1 MHLLQ
6 DFVLPECKAR
16 SRTVRKLATAVAVS
30 LALASSGVQALGL
43 GDIEMHSA
51 LNQPLDAEIIINS
64 VQPGELEGLLVQ
76 LASREAFL
84 RAGIDRSNG
93 LSDLKFSLDKKSDG
107 TPFIKVGSKGPV
119 VEPFL
124 NFLLEV
130 DWPKGRM
137 VREYTILLDPPVFM
151 NQEAVSSNGGT
162 FAPEVGSQIQSE
174 TDLVVPVAIDRD
186 GGELVDI
193 ADGNFPAEEVVIDS
207 IVISSDTVNTVEEGG
222 ILISDEEIM
231 MASAEELNDLSVVES
246 PVVSDSEVPMV
257 VVMGDETETE
267 TTFQPKSEEFNAEAV
282 EVNSADYTVA
292 KNDTLWEIA
301 ANNKPSNVSVQQMML
316 ALLRTN
322 EAAFSNGNVNRL
334 KAGAILRMPSAD
346 EVSGLSRNAAVAQMV
361 DQNRLWQEYRDNIGR
376 TTTVAAQDPVPT
388 VQSESPSTDISS
400 AEQSED
406 LTPPADLQGE
416 VAELV
421 DGTTDV
427 LEGAAETAEEVV
439 ADVTDS
445 VEEVVVETSDELS
458 IVADPSTTEGAATPT
473 ADEIDRPD
481 GALIGQINSD
491 LALSQEELE
500 TAQLEKEDLL
510 KQESELESNSD
521 KMERLIEL
529 RETEL
534 AQLQDRLSTEQ
545 EQSIAPTEGE
555 SNGAE
560 ETPAEE
566 TESAAEAEDAVVVK
580 TVEPIVPVVV
590 PEPTFIETLMS
601 DPIKAAGVGLGAL
614 GILGGLAWFFTRGR
628 RKEEDEVVFEADDEE
643 FYEGDDDTDY
653 AAVEEEPI
661 AEFDDEKTV
670 LVQQVD
676 VEINEEISDLDD
688 TDRDGLDDNDFLAS
702 AVDDESSKDDTISE
716 ADVYLAYG
724 LHGQA
729 EDLLTKAVDRD
740 PENQEYH
747 LKLMETHRSQNKV
760 EEFNKTA
767 ENFHA
772 RFGGDTN
779 PAWNQVAE
787 MGRGLD
793 PDNAMF
799 KGESSSDSL
808 LAGAAAAVVGV
819 GAAGAAVLG
828 GASEDLADSTISLN
842 EFDGTGDVT
851 EILAPLGEAD
861 FAPESEVALMDQS
874 IDPGLAFDEADLE
887 ATGDFSAIAAEVSS
901 EFQEVAEK
909 TIDLDDEV
917 NIGSALSSDLDGG
930 LDFNTEDLLSGES
943 VSEGLVAATD
953 DLDLSGD
960 LDLNADFDLDS
971 LDANE
976 LAEKATEAEALL
988 DSSLSEGLGELGE
1001 KADDLSSMMDDM
1013 DGTADVAAAASLGS
1027 ASSLLEEVD
1036 LDSLNDTSFGSLDD
1050 EAASLEATTGLD
1062 IGDTGL
1068 DFEESVLDLSSMAD
1082 SVSDKAANAGD
1093 SILDGLE
1100 LAEGPEELTLDLD
1113 QLGGVEDLD
1122 DGVEGLFD
1130 HTETLDTAFDQ
1141 TQELEIPDLTANADL
1156 TSHDDS
1162 SSFGSTNEMETML
1175 DLAKAYIDMGDNE
1188 SASSALNEIVKGGS
1202 KEQKDAAE
1210 QLLKKIG

>member
-1 MHLLQ
+1 M
-6 DFVLPECKAR
+6 
-16 SRTVRKLATAVAVS
+16 RKLATAVAVS
-30 LALASSGVQALGL
+30 LALASTGVQALGL

-76 LASREAFL
+76 LASREAFV

-93 LSDLKFSLDKKSDG
+93 LSDLKFSLDKRSDG

-151 NQEAVSSNGGT
+151 NQEAVSSNGT
-162 FAPEVGSQIQSE
+162 LAPEVSSQVQSE
-174 TDLVVPVAIDRD
+174 SDLVVPVAIDRD
-186 GGELVDI
+186 GGELVDVDV
-193 ADGNFPAEEVVIDS
+193 ASVDENGFPFEEVVIDS
-207 IVISSDTVNTVEEGG
+207 IVISSDTVEEGG

-231 MASAEELNDLSVVES
+231 MASGEELSGLSSVES
-246 PVVSDSEVPMV
+246 PVVSDNEVPMV

-267 TTFQPKSEEFNAEAV
+267 AASSFEPSEVDVEAM
-282 EVNSADYTVA
+282 EVSSAAYTVA

-301 ANNKPSNVSVQQMML
+301 ANNRPSDVSVQQMML

-346 EVSGLSRNAAVAQMV
+346 EVSDLSRTDAVAQMV
-361 DQNRLWQEYRDNIGR
+361 DQNRLWKEYRDSIGR
-376 TTTVAAQDPVPT
+376 TTTVAAEESVPV
-388 VQSESPSTDISS
+388 VQSESTADD
-400 AEQSED
+400 ALQTEQVED

-416 VAELV
+416 VAQSS
-421 DGTTDV
+421 
-427 LEGAAETAEEVV
+427 EGAEDVV
-439 ADVTDS
+439 AATNDSLEDVVD
-445 VEEVVVETSDELS
+445 VSDELN
-458 IVADPSTTEGAATPT
+458 IVADPTTTEAVATPT
-473 ADEIDRPD
+473 ADETDQSD
-481 GALIGQINSD
+481 GVVIGQINSD

-500 TAQLEKEDLL
+500 TALLEKEDLL
-510 KQESELESNSD
+510 NQESELESSSD

-529 RETEL
+529 RENEL
-534 AQLQDRLSTEQ
+534 AQLQDRLSAEQ
-545 EQSIAPTEGE
+545 EPVINPV
-555 SNGAE
+555 
-560 ETPAEE
+560 
-566 TESAAEAEDAVVVK
+566 EDAVTDETTAEDTESTTEDTEVAVVEK
-580 TVEPIVPVVV
+580 PVEPIVPPVVV

-601 DPIKAAGVGLGAL
+601 DPIKAAGLGLGAL
-614 GILGGLAWFFTRGR
+614 GVLGGLAWFFTRGR
-628 RKEEDEVVFEADDEE
+628 RKEEDEIVFEADDEE

-653 AAVEEEPI
+653 AAAEGEPI

-670 LVQQVD
+670 LVQQAD

-688 TDRDGLDDNDFLAS
+688 TDRDGLDDSDFLAS

-740 PENQEYH
+740 PENQDYH

-760 EEFNKTA
+760 EDFNKAA

-772 RFGGDTN
+772 RFGGEAN
-779 PAWNQVAE
+779 PAWSQVAE

-793 PDNAMF
+793 PNNEMF
-799 KGESSSDSL
+799 KADASSTGL

-819 GAAGAAVLG
+819 GAAGAAALG

-861 FAPESEVALMDQS
+861 FAPGAEVSIMDQS

-901 EFQEVAEK
+901 EFEAVAEK
-909 TIDLDDEV
+909 TL
-917 NIGSALSSDLDGG
+917 DLDGEAIVNDSSNVDLDAG
-930 LDFNTEDLLSGES
+930 LDFDTESLLSGGS
-943 VSEGLVAATD
+943 VSDELVMEADGLDFT
-953 DLDLSGD
+953 GD

-971 LDANE
+971 LGSSE

-1001 KADDLSSMMDDM
+1001 KADDLSSMMEEM
-1013 DGTADVAAAASLGS
+1013 GGTADVVGAASLGS

-1036 LDSLNDTSFGSLDD
+1036 LDSLNDTSFDSLDD
-1050 EAASLEATTGLD
+1050 GTASLEATTGLD
-1062 IGDTGL
+1062 IGETGL

-1082 SVSDKAANAGD
+1082 SGSDKIVNASD
-1093 SILDGLE
+1093 SVLDGLG
-1100 LAEGPEELTLDLD
+1100 LADGPEELTLDLD
-1113 QLGGVEDLD
+1113 QLGGVEGLD

-1202 KEQKDAAE
+1202 QEQKDAAE